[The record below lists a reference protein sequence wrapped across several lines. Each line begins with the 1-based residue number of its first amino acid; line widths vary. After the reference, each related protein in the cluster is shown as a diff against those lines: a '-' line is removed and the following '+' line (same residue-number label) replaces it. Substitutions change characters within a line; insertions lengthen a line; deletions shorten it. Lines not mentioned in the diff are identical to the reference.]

1 MSDDE
6 FDNEQLN
13 SIEKVTQLHK
23 NLLGFPHTGADV
35 DWYLETNT
43 TANEYTFGENLL
55 LEDVP
60 DNPTWYEVWAKSS
73 GTEVPSRFNLDKSNF
88 QTGGKIE
95 EASITKVKKTID
107 ATDPFNPTIVSS
119 NITYNIVRR
128 YTRLILD
135 SARNVV
141 RDVRSSYTKLDS
153 LNNNVLQNGLQFNY
167 KWAGVGFDKPYEYK
181 MEIFNSGNS
190 SFSGIFPNAA
200 GGNWVYDV
208 QHGVV
213 LFNDIE
219 NNEHGIHHFTNKP
232 IFTFCKYIGNKG
244 INKLN
249 DNDVLFKQNIDVS
262 NVFVRNDLH
271 CAGTLYLNQLV
282 VNKLRANDAS
292 FNNVDIN
299 GTLNVVGNTRIS
311 DTAGYPV
318 RITNYNSRWNPNST
332 QPSTTLGSSV
342 LGSLY
347 FQKSIQM
354 PFIFDPLTYGIGGST
369 GLFPVFSTNWIA
381 DALVPNSSNN
391 IKILNLLKMS
401 SDSTKDQ
408 IITALTDAAGLLPA
422 SEITGVDSFFGIL
435 PSLFPQ
441 SNIDDMLNDIAGM
454 ISQAIS
460 QYNTIDISNVGKMWV
475 NIGPHDGVDRWLSIT
490 TDNGLQELQEYLI
503 DMMRAAFYHTRDTL
517 QDIRIG
523 INNATILVHTGNI
536 ATINVN
542 LTTINTTLGLH
553 DGRISANTAGL
564 AGKENV
570 GVAFTLVGV
579 LEGKMNTLLF
589 GPIYLAA
596 INPLTAVA
604 GWPIFMTAAAT
615 AGACGIWPCVVAAS
629 AAAAAAMARADAAY
643 NYAGDVN
650 TALTTHKSAYNA
662 FKIATNTTL
671 GVLQGLINGK
681 QDKINK
687 NTDISLNDL
696 TVYGNLTVNKINY
709 EIENITTT
717 YKNSI
722 INDNIITLGADI
734 SNNANSYDTG
744 FIFVDNSNNKLNKTI
759 FWSQS
764 ENKFIFGKTDS
775 SGVAISNATM
785 NVNLIEKV
793 NIAIKD
799 ITANNASFN
808 DATFND
814 VNINGQLTLRG
825 DISAN
830 DARFNNTNVNGNLNV
845 KGGINAN
852 DASFNNV
859 DISGALHV
867 KGDISANDASFNN
880 VDISGALRVKGDIS
894 ANDASFNNVD
904 ISGALHVKGDI
915 SANDASFNNVDISG
929 ALHVK
934 GDISAN
940 DASFNNVDIS
950 GTLRVKGD
958 ISANDAS
965 FNNVDISGA
974 LHVKGD
980 ISANDASF
988 NNVDISGTLRVK
1000 GDISANDASFNN
1012 VDISGTLRVKGDIS
1026 ANDASFNNVDI
1037 SGILNVKDPS
1047 GFPIKITN
1055 KDPSGNIAKKGEAQF
1070 DISTNILYVNVD
1082 GSNNWQ
1088 SIQGGGGGGA
1098 IDISGNINDLSKN
1111 FIENSDNTFNN
1122 EGNIIYDTSE
1132 NLFYEASRSKSDKID
1147 NYSNLKFR
1155 ELGYSFFRQN
1165 WEGQPPPL
1173 CVSCDVEVDLCS
1185 IKITWK
1191 NPKQYSCGLTNKYE
1205 SYLSDTSST
1214 INANGNVLLPVANR
1228 MMMQI
1233 KNLDTG
1239 IYEYWGDI
1247 SSNISNIQDLSSGRI
1262 ICSKN
1267 HPIPPHASTGILP
1280 LDSNRTLQ
1288 FSNSSVFSYRI
1299 NSIYKLEDFPTS
1311 ITLFLENFTPTDA
1324 SLNEIL
1330 NNNSKMILPTNA
1342 TKNNTELSPSRFE
1355 KGYEIKLWLENEY
1368 IKTDINGGNIMTEND
1383 FNVFDLKDCS
1393 GNYVNFEKVDPP
1405 SIPLRNDASIVFS
1418 DNIVNSKN
1426 NLSTANT
1433 IIVLKTN
1440 DPLYSHD
1447 PSNNIDYNSKLLFTA
1462 IKFEFAN
1469 YNDNEILNWLPCKKI
1484 IEEKRRTSF
1493 PRTWAQLRVD
1503 STKYSD
1509 ITLDVSGVWNSSSA
1523 SSPATD
1529 SIPRANDNITNVTP
1543 ISPAVNRYYY
1553 IKLNDDFLGITNG
1566 QFKKNIKFRLSYKNG
1581 SQKYPEEFGEAKE
1594 SEAIIIS
1601 YPSAPN
1607 IESVKMS
1614 SYNEIKVVLSG
1625 YSSLINILDGS
1636 SNETLANPAG
1646 FSNSNIGSVFLKDI
1660 SFNITAQYEDDNNE
1674 RQIIDISGLK
1684 GWSDDSILN
1693 TNETLLISSRFN
1705 QNTSYIFELPPGYL
1719 DPTKIT
1725 DLSYN
1730 FSLQVK
1736 NNINKNWSNVSN
1748 VSSLQIT
1755 EPDISNK
1762 TIIFTPSTIKN
1773 NVLDITW
1780 GYPDLGKRGIIS
1792 ENIELSVTSVK
1803 PLPVINKFTLESSN
1817 LEIIDINGAIS
1828 KGNEHVIAQRD
1839 RDDDAL
1845 NASLSFYSAVQ
1856 GKTGVVTFDLSV
1868 NAFNEYI
1875 NDFSS
1880 IFGTI
1885 DISGTAPS
1893 EVQDLSAVFVISN
1906 NPNVPNSVYLSW
1918 DHPANLGLQISGQA
1932 IRNTIIRYDISGT
1945 ITAKNKYHSVASS
1958 VTGMVDNITKTNTI
1972 SNTLHQTIINHASNQ
1987 ITISNTTNEK
1997 FIFPATRYK
2006 IGVRATNS
2014 LNFTGPWIYITPPRT
2029 QAAKQPNLPNTK

>member
-43 TANEYTFGENLL
+43 TPNEYTFGENLL

-60 DNPTWYEVWAKSS
+60 DNPTWTEVWSKSS
-73 GTEVPSRFNLDKSNF
+73 GTEVPSRFNLNKSNF

-107 ATDPFNPTIVSS
+107 ATYPFNPTIVSS
-119 NITYNIVRR
+119 NITYNVVRR

-135 SARNVV
+135 SARNVA

-190 SFSGIFPNAA
+190 SFSGIFPNVA

-219 NNEHGIHHFTNKP
+219 NNEHNIHHDTNKP

-271 CAGTLYLNQLV
+271 CAGALYLNQLF

-354 PFIFDPLTYGIGGST
+354 PFIFDPGTYGIGGST
-369 GLFPVFSTNWIA
+369 GIFPVFTTNWIA

-490 TDNGLQELQEYLI
+490 TDNALLRLQEYLV
-503 DMMRAAFYHTRDTL
+503 DMMRAVFYHTRDTL
-517 QDIRIG
+517 QDARIG
-523 INNATILVHTGNI
+523 INNATIIVHTGNI
-536 ATINVN
+536 ASINA
-542 LTTINTTLGLH
+542 TLRLH
-553 DGRISANTAGL
+553 DGRISGNTA
-564 AGKENV
+564 AISSREMT
-570 GVAFTLVGV
+570 GVAATLVGS
-579 LEGKMNTLLF
+579 LEYRVNIALF
-589 GPIYLAA
+589 S
-596 INPLTAVA
+596 TTV
-604 GWPIFMTAAAT
+604 MTVGIVGFPAMAAA
-615 AGACGIWPCVVAAS
+615 AAAAGIWPTALAAA
-629 AAAAAAMARADAAY
+629 AAAAAAMARANAAY

-650 TALTTHKSAYNA
+650 TALTTHKSAYNG
-662 FKIATNTTL
+662 FKIATNITL
-671 GVLQGLINGK
+671 NSLQFQIYGK

-687 NTDISLNDL
+687 DTNISLNDL

-709 EIENITTT
+709 ETENITTT

-775 SGVAISNATM
+775 SGVAISDATM

-799 ITANNASFN
+799 ITANNATFN

-814 VNINGQLTLRG
+814 ATFNNVNINGKLTLRG

-830 DARFNNTNVNGNLNV
+830 DASFNNTNVNGNLN
-845 KGGINAN
+845 
-852 DASFNNV
+852 
-859 DISGALHV
+859 
-867 KGDISANDASFNN
+867 
-880 VDISGALRVKGDIS
+880 VKGDIS

-934 GDISAN
+934 GDISGN
-940 DASFNNVDIS
+940 DASFNNVDVS
-950 GTLRVKGD
+950 GSLHVKGD

-988 NNVDISGTLRVK
+988 NNVDVSGSLHVK

-1012 VDISGTLRVKGDIS
+1012 VDVSGSLHVKGDIS

-1239 IYEYWGDI
+1239 IYEYWGNI

-1280 LDSNRTLQ
+1280 LDNNRTLQ
-1288 FSNSSVFSYRI
+1288 FSNSSAFSSRI
-1299 NSIYKLEDFPTS
+1299 KSIYKLEDFPTS

-1355 KGYEIKLWLENEY
+1355 EGYEIKLWLENEY

-1405 SIPLRNDASIVFS
+1405 SIPFRNDASIIFS
-1418 DNIVNSKN
+1418 DNIVNSKD
-1426 NLSTANT
+1426 NLSAANT

-1447 PSNNIDYNSKLLFTA
+1447 PSNNVDYNSKLLFTA

-1493 PRTWAQLRVD
+1493 PRNWAQLRGD
-1503 STKYSD
+1503 LTKYSD

-1529 SIPRANDNITNVTP
+1529 SIPRVNDNITNVTP
-1543 ISPAVNRYYY
+1543 ISPVVNRYYY
-1553 IKLNDDFLGITNG
+1553 IKLNNEFLGITNG
-1566 QFKKNIKFRLSYKNG
+1566 QFKQNIKFRLSYKNG

-1601 YPSAPN
+1601 YPSSPN

-1625 YSSLINILDGS
+1625 YSSLVKILDPS
-1636 SNETLANPAG
+1636 SNQTLANPAAFG
-1646 FSNSNIGSVFLKDI
+1646 SPNIGSVFLKDI

-1674 RQIIDISGLK
+1674 RQIIDIVGLK
-1684 GWSDDSILN
+1684 GWSDDSILT
-1693 TNETLLISSRFN
+1693 TNETLLVSSRNN
-1705 QNTSYIFELPPGYL
+1705 QNTTYIFELPSGYL
-1719 DPTKIT
+1719 DSTKIT

-1762 TIIFTPSTIKN
+1762 TIAFTASDTSN
-1773 NVLDITW
+1773 NVLDVTW

-1792 ENIELSVTSVK
+1792 KNIELSGGSVK
-1803 PLPVINKFTLESSN
+1803 PLPVINKFSLESSN
-1817 LEIIDINGAIS
+1817 LEIINIDGAIS

-1845 NASLSFYSAVQ
+1845 NASLSFYSAVE
-1856 GKTGVVTFDLSV
+1856 GRTGIVTFDLSV
-1868 NAFNEYI
+1868 NAYNEYI

-1885 DISGTAPS
+1885 DISVTAPS

-1906 NPNVPNSVYLSW
+1906 TSNVPNSLDLSW
-1918 DHPANLGLQISGQA
+1918 SHPANLGLQINGEA
-1932 IRNTIIRYDISGT
+1932 IRNTIIRYDISGA
-1945 ITAKNKYHSVASS
+1945 IIAKNKYHSVASS
-1958 VTGMVDNITKTNTI
+1958 VTGLVDKITKTNTI
-1972 SNTLHQTIINHASNQ
+1972 SNNTLHQTIINHASNQ
-1987 ITISNTTNEK
+1987 ITISNTSGET

-2014 LNFTGPWIYITPPRT
+2014 LNFTGPWIYITPPQT
-2029 QAAKQPNLPNTK
+2029 QAAQQPILPNTK